1 MSQGT
6 NELVHIPFHGD
17 EILAIDVDGKPYI
30 VVKPAV
36 ESIGL
41 DYWAQIRKLRERSWA
56 TTVPKA
62 VVAADGK
69 VRDMVTCDVR
79 TFLMLLATI
88 DENRVAADVK
98 DRLVAYQA
106 EVADAVEKYWTKGG
120 AINPRATA
128 VQLDEID
135 HEIKRVKAAAEV
147 VAIFHN
153 AGIGDLGYWDAQSR
167 RLAARAMGEVPE
179 FDSLTKPLT
188 VSIYLDGKGL
198 AGSAVKKIAP
208 GFGKALKRRYIAL
221 HGTPPPQIDDMVG
234 RHLVSV
240 AQYQEQHR
248 PLFDA
253 VWAEFDDDP
262 S

>member
-1 MSQGT
+1 MSQGI

-17 EILAIDVDGKPYI
+17 EILAIDVDGKPHI
-30 VVKPAV
+30 VLRPAIERLGLTYAAQV
-36 ESIGL
+36 E
-41 DYWAQIRKLRERSWA
+41 KLRTRSWA
-56 TTVPKA
+56 TVRQGSTVA
-62 VVAADGK
+62 EDGK
-69 VRDMVTCDVR
+69 VREMLTVDVR

-88 DENRVAADVK
+88 NENRVSADA
-98 DRLVAYQA
+98 RPILSAYQS
-106 EVADAVEKYWTKGG
+106 EVADVIEAYWTKGG

-128 VQLDEID
+128 GQLDELD
-135 HEIKRVKAAAEV
+135 QEIKRVKAAAEV

-167 RLAARAMGEVPE
+167 RLAARAMGEVPK
-179 FDSLTKPLT
+179 FDPLTKPLT

-198 AGSAVKKIAP
+198 AGSVVKKIAP
-208 GFGKALKRRYIAL
+208 GFGKALKRRYISL

-248 PLFDA
+248 PLFEA
-253 VWAEFDDDP
+253 VWAEFNDDP